1 MVRCSTPRSGNKVET
16 RMTSKPK
23 LLIIEDEPQT
33 RKLLGTY
40 FKADYAVQSAPNG
53 ESALALLA
61 RESFDLLLLDIRLP
75 DIDGYAVLAAVR
87 ARFNSSELPVI
98 LLSGNDEVDWIIR
111 GLNEGAND
119 YIVKPILPEM
129 LRARAENLIALKRLN
144 DTHKDAIDKLTS
156 SQKAQTQFLSI
167 VSHDLK
173 NPLHNLR
180 TALFLLRDM
189 LPDDPQALK
198 ILDNADTTVN
208 DMIAMIMLFLDASRL
223 QAGVGIAVNLS
234 VVNLSDVIRHLAGL
248 NRLAAAEKAITLM
261 LQEISGLVMADG
273 RLLAQAVGN
282 LIDNAI
288 KFSPRG
294 SQIEIGVTPSPD
306 AGDCLRVAVRDHG
319 AGIPPD
325 ERARLF
331 GMFNKLSP
339 RPTNNE
345 SSTGLGLW
353 IVKQLTLLQG
363 GRVGADFPTGGGSL
377 FWIDMP
383 AFRP

>member
-1 MVRCSTPRSGNKVET
+1 
-16 RMTSKPK
+16 MTSKPK